1 MMKIFKFQD
10 FMLSEKKAPKKATGK
25 AKVKV
30 EIEETI
36 SPEEKKK
43 SKGKES
49 QGSDDVVIDMM
60 DNELKKK

>member
-1 MMKIFKFQD
+1 MKIFKFQD

-36 SPEEKKK
+36 SPEEKRNPREKNHK
-43 SKGKES
+43 
-49 QGSDDVVIDMM
+49 VLMM
-60 DNELKKK
+60 L

>member
-1 MMKIFKFQD
+1 MKKIFKFQD
-10 FMLSEKKAPKKATGK
+10 FILSEKKEEKKP
-25 AKVKV
+25 KVKV

-36 SPEEKKK
+36 SPDQKKK

-60 DNELKKK
+60 DNELKK